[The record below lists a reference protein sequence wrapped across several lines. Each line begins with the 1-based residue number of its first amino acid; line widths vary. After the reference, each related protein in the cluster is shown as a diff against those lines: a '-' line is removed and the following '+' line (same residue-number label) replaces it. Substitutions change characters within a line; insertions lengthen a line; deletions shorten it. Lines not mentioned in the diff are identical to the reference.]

1 MFAKSLSQ
9 DSVYKLSEP
18 SRKPLQWMNTLIFN
32 LENTGSKYY
41 QFKDDSRF
49 RHKMYRNLRMFMIL
63 TYATR
68 DF

>member
-49 RHKMYRNLRMFMIL
+49 RHKMYRKLKILMIL
-63 TYATR
+63 TYATP